1 MKLSRHIIIV
11 IAMAASPLLVMS
23 MPRTIKKVAPIVVNC
38 PVGTSPNMPNR
49 IWVTYRD
56 GYSEY
61 RQVKWANS
69 PLSTEQD
76 EANAQIHPAGSQ
88 YQLKGYIVG
97 DETTDNGYPITASIK
112 VVGNIPAT
120 PQHIFVTSVANLDNS
135 HLSELFVTLLK
146 VITPIICSL

>member
-88 YQLKGYIVG
+88 YHLNSATKCIV
-97 DETTDNGYPITASIK
+97 
-112 VVGNIPAT
+112 
-120 PQHIFVTSVANLDNS
+120 
-135 HLSELFVTLLK
+135 
-146 VITPIICSL
+146 CC